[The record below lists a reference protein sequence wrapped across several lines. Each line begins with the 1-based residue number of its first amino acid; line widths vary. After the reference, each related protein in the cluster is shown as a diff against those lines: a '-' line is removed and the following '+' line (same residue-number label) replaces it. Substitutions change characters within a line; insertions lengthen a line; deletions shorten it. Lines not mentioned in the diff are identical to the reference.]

1 MTIILMAIAGAI
13 AGFAL
18 DAAIAQLAREPY
30 ERAADEEADDDGHG
44 HSNPLDFASEAGT
57 LVLPAMLDGKSWVR
71 RIAVIAATAGVFAAV
86 GARYDGDVLHLA
98 VLAMYASVL
107 IICAS
112 TDLLA
117 YRVPNVVT
125 YPGIITAFG
134 IGMAIDGANRLD
146 VVFGGLT
153 FAGIL
158 LIPSVLTGGMGMGD
172 VKLALFVG
180 LALGFTLIL
189 PAMLLMAIFGGL
201 AAVLLLVTKARGRR
215 DPIPYAPFIAAGAL
229 ITMLTQGVAF
239 LEL

>member
-1 MTIILMAIAGAI
+1 MTVILMAIAGFVV
-13 AGFAL
+13 GFAL
-18 DAAIAQLAREPY
+18 DAVIAQLAREPY
-30 ERAADEEADDDGHG
+30 ERAHDEPDGDDSGG
-44 HSNPLDFASEAGT
+44 RANSLDLQSEAGT
-57 LVLPAMLDGKSWVR
+57 LVLPALLDGKAWYR
-71 RIAVIAATAGVFAAV
+71 RAVVVAATAGIFAAV
-86 GARYDGDVLHLA
+86 GVQYQGDVLHLA

-107 IICAS
+107 IVCS
-112 TDLLA
+112 GTDILA

-134 IGMAIDGANRLD
+134 IGMSIDGADRIEVILGG
-146 VVFGGLT
+146 VV

-180 LALGFTLIL
+180 LALGFELIL
-189 PAMLLMAIFGGL
+189 PAMLLMAIGGGL
-201 AAVLLLVTKARGRR
+201 AAVFLLVTKVRGRR

-239 LEL
+239 IEF